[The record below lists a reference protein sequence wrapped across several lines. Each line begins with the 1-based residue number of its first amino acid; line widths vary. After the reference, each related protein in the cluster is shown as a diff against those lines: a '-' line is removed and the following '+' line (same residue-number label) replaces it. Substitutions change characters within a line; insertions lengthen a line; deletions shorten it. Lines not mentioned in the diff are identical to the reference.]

1 MQQQSQFEME
11 KKLFAQQMKE
21 ELLGK
26 PKPAKSSPPQ
36 EEEVK
41 AAPTPNLETI

>member
-1 MQQQSQFEME
+1 MD

-26 PKPAKSSPPQ
+26 PKPAKSGPPLE

-41 AAPTPNLETI
+41 AAPTTSSLETI